1 MINFGYYAMKTLHLF
16 LLILIMTFSQAGA
29 SEEIKKKTVCL
40 NMIVKNESHVITRS
54 LKTVKPFIDYWVIL
68 DTGSTD
74 GTQNVIKEYMKD
86 VPGEL
91 HEDPFVNF
99 EYSRNKALDFAKGKA
114 DYVFFIDA
122 DEELSYAPDYQLPDL
137 EKDYYHIT
145 VNNNGNEYVRRM
157 LIKND
162 LNWRWKGVLHEVV
175 VCDDAKTCDV
185 IKGIK
190 NIYHTDGA
198 RSKDPL
204 KYQKDAQILEEAIK
218 KEPNSTRTAFY
229 LAQSYRDAKNHEKAL
244 EWYTK
249 RVEMGG
255 WDQEVFWAMLE
266 MARMKHALEMPPEV
280 YIPEFLKAYQFR
292 SSRAEPLYYISHYY
306 RLKEDYLPGYL
317 IAKMAY
323 DIPPPNDILFVRKW
337 MYEYGIPLELSVCA
351 YWIGNY
357 EECKQVSE
365 KMLQNRDLPQHVREC
380 VEKNLWFANQ
390 KLNRSAE
397 EKDKNELE
405 QAA

>member
-1 MINFGYYAMKTLHLF
+1 MKRLHL
-16 LLILIMTFSQAGA
+16 LLIIICLDFFFAEA
-29 SEEIKKKTVCL
+29 SGEENKRKTVCL
-40 NMIVKNESHVITRS
+40 NMIVKNESHVITRC

-74 GTQNVIKEYMKD
+74 GTQDVIKEFMKD
-86 VPGEL
+86 IPGEIQ
-91 HEDPFVNF
+91 EDAFVNF
-99 EYSRNKALDFAKGKA
+99 EYSRNKALGYAKGKA
-114 DYVFFIDA
+114 DYVLFIDA
-122 DEELSYAPDYQLPDL
+122 DEELSYAEGFKLPSL

-162 LNWRWKGVLHEVV
+162 LNWRWKGVLHEVI
-175 VCDDAKTCDV
+175 VCHDAQTCET

-204 KYQKDAQILEEAIK
+204 KYQKDAQILEEAVRK
-218 KEPNSTRTAFY
+218 NPKSTRNTFY
-229 LAQSYRDAKNHEKAL
+229 LAQSYRDAKMYAKAL

-266 MARMKHALEMPPEV
+266 IGRMKHHLEMPPEV
-280 YIPEFLKAYQFR
+280 FMPDFLNAYQFR
-292 SSRAEPLYYISHYY
+292 PSRAEPLYYISHYY
-306 RLKEDYLPGYL
+306 RQQENYLPGYL
-317 IAKMAY
+317 FAKLASEISAP
-323 DIPPPNDILFVRKW
+323 DDILFVRKW
-337 MYEYGIPLELSVCA
+337 MYDYGIPLELSICA

-357 EECKQVSE
+357 AECKQISE
-365 KMLQNRDLPQHVREC
+365 KILTIKELPESVREC
-380 VEKNLWFANQ
+380 VEQNLWFANR
-390 KLNRSAE
+390 KLNATF
-397 EKDKNELE
+397 KIKPL
-405 QAA
+405 